1 MQLRVIVMSRKTIFL
16 PQSKEDVFE
25 AELAQDKKKETL
37 MHKMVSLK
45 RQFYAAI
52 ETVLFDQGCE
62 MRSQASKFNQDYFG
76 KSTLSTEQVDYAIVC

>member
-1 MQLRVIVMSRKTIFL
+1 
-16 PQSKEDVFE
+16 
-25 AELAQDKKKETL
+25 

-62 MRSQASKFNQDYFG
+62 MRSQSSKFIQDYFG
-76 KSTLSTEQVDYAIVC
+76 KSTLSTEQADYAIVC

>member
-1 MQLRVIVMSRKTIFL
+1 
-16 PQSKEDVFE
+16 
-25 AELAQDKKKETL
+25 

-62 MRSQASKFNQDYFG
+62 MRSQLSQLILDYFG
-76 KSTLSTEQVDYAIVC
+76 KSTLSTEQADYAIVC